1 MKELMLYQ
9 KKLWNRWL
17 NEADLLT
24 IERVLSVVHDID
36 LRQSIDNTDN
46 FELNLYHSDN
56 HDFPALE
63 KEAFNQSKNG
73 EFRKNAVRLMK
84 EYDVIEHYEIKKNIL
99 KEDVI
104 EVDLNEQYYKEFQ
117 RDIEKVYNKKKR
129 SHTSK
134 QNEDIS
140 LPSSGNKEER
150 KIISR
155 VTFNENTGQICINK
169 RKHRKLR
176 IDGRNY
182 LVLRYL
188 YKKTNKPIS
197 LNKLEEE
204 ALKGTHLSGS
214 LHKFANRCGMKEAL
228 RMAFFPK
235 ITQAHI
241 TFRNKIT
248 QKEYRSEK
256 LKLPRKYLIK

>member
-1 MKELMLYQ
+1 MLYQ

-36 LRQSIDNTDN
+36 LRQSISNTDN

-56 HDFPALE
+56 HDFPML
-63 KEAFNQSKNG
+63 KQEAFSQSKKA
-73 EFRKNAVRLMK
+73 ESRKSAVCLMEK
-84 EYDVIEHYEIKKNIL
+84 YGVIEAHNVKKNIL
-99 KEDVI
+99 KKDVI
-104 EVDLNEQYYKEFQ
+104 EVNLNEQYYKEFQ
-117 RDIEKVYNKKKR
+117 RDIKKVYKEKKR
-129 SHTSK
+129 SHTNK

-140 LPSSGNKEER
+140 LPSSGSGNKEEN

-188 YKKTNKPIS
+188 YKKINKPIS

-204 ALKGTHLSGS
+204 VLKGTHLSGS
-214 LHKFANRCGMKEAL
+214 LHKFANRCGMKRAL
-228 RMAFFPK
+228 RKAFFPK
-235 ITQAHI
+235 ITQIHI
-241 TFRNKIT
+241 TFRNEIT
-248 QKEYRSEK
+248 QKVHWLEK